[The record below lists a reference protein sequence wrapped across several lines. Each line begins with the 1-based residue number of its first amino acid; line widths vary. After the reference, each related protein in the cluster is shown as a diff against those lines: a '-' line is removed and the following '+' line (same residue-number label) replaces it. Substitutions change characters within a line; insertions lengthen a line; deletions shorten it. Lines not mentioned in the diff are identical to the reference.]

1 MIDERAPEA
10 AKPCVPARHFS
21 KQIDLTNSIKPII
34 LLISDLFQP
43 LIWHTITR
51 DTECEM
57 GKPTV
62 RCGSVPMLDI
72 CRNMNYHTGQYLHC
86 RTTLLLMPSA
96 PGYTDE
102 HLTASTPRMMDMPII
117 ATTRLECHIGKSDLR
132 IRNISNITVADKILC
147 IDGIRLPYHATSG
160 ILQGLTEFFVPLQ
173 SWYFQIK

>member
-1 MIDERAPEA
+1 
-10 AKPCVPARHFS
+10 
-21 KQIDLTNSIKPII
+21 
-34 LLISDLFQP
+34 
-43 LIWHTITR
+43 
-51 DTECEM
+51 
-57 GKPTV
+57 
-62 RCGSVPMLDI
+62 
-72 CRNMNYHTGQYLHC
+72 
-86 RTTLLLMPSA
+86 MPSA

-173 SWYFQIK
+173 S